1 MAIANLGNLE
11 MKKVLLGTSAL
22 LGVGL
27 LAGTAAASDGVKLS
41 LGGFMRSY
49 YGMTFDDDGQG
60 DLGHDHN
67 LDGVGTDG
75 EVYFLGSVTL
85 DNGITV
91 GTRIELE
98 AENDGDQIDAAYVYF
113 KGGFGDVRIGSLD
126 GAGSAMYMLPPGSSA
141 NFGPYSPNTIGS
153 LISPASPTSF
163 DPSGVGKSQKV
174 VYYSPTWSGFNFGL
188 SYTPDGDDEDYV
200 DGAAGT
206 FHDDR
211 AADTINHEVQLG
223 LHYDFEGDGW
233 GLALGG
239 ALTYS
244 GDIEEHGNSDR
255 VGYNAGANVNFGGF
269 TVGAAFTYVDQEEFP
284 SISEDVGNDY
294 WVLGTGLSYNVD
306 AWTVGAGW
314 AHAEQDINGFGDDNI
329 TDRVGVT
336 GSYAMG
342 PGIDL
347 DAGIFYT
354 WFDAADDDG
363 NNADGYD
370 ALEFSLGSSI
380 SF

>member
-1 MAIANLGNLE
+1 

-60 DLGHDHN
+60 DSGHDHN

-98 AENDGDQIDAAYVYF
+98 AENDDDQIDAAYVYF
-113 KGGFGDVRIGSLD
+113 KGGFGDIRIGSLD
-126 GAGSAMYMLPPGSSA
+126 GAASAMYMLPPGSSA

-153 LISPASPTSF
+153 LASPGFF
-163 DPSGVGKSQKV
+163 DPSAVGKAQKV

-188 SYTPDGDDEDYV
+188 SYTPEGNFEDYN

-206 FHDDR
+206 FHPERGAGDV
-211 AADTINHEVQLG
+211 NHEVQAG
-223 LHYDFEGDGW
+223 VHYDFEGDGW

-239 ALTYS
+239 AVTYS
-244 GDIEEHGNSDR
+244 GDIEEHGDSDR
-255 VGYNAGANVNFGGF
+255 TAYNVGVNVNFGGL
-269 TVGAAFTYVDQEEFP
+269 TIGTAFTYHDRDRFADSDNENSADLWV
-284 SISEDVGNDY
+284 VGA
-294 WVLGTGLSYNVD
+294 GLSYNVD

-314 AHAEQDINGFGDDNI
+314 AHLETDDDANAVGDQDA
-329 TDRVGVT
+329 TVDRVGVT
-336 GSYAMG
+336 GQYDMG
-342 PGIDL
+342 PGIAL

-354 WFDAADDDG
+354 WVDADEGASITD
-363 NNADGYD
+363 NYD
-370 ALEFSLGSSI
+370 ALEFSVGSSI